1 MQGPALIGYPC
12 TGLFADEVNALVLD
26 LGTHTF
32 KAGYS
37 GDDTPKA
44 VFPSAVCAIA
54 PTQMVGV
61 HAVAPAAGSN
71 GMDVDSGNGKP
82 GGRKLSVGYQALSA
96 KQIGMEVQSPY
107 GPDDVLSDWEL
118 AEALYTHA
126 IRDRLSVKP
135 EDFALLVTEP
145 THNTRAARE
154 RLVELVFETFQAP
167 ALYVAKNAML
177 SCFATARQTALVV
190 DSGYRATTAAAVQD
204 GYVLQKTVSRT
215 PLAGQLLNQAAQAV
229 ADVKYAKLRPRFSFK
244 RQEVKPGEFQVVE
257 LDTAGVTPSYRMYQ
271 VEQVASDMKEAVCRT
286 SEARFFEAEGV
297 SVPTMV
303 YELPD
308 GQELYLGPERF
319 RMAELF
325 YQPVRADTSPNYKGG
340 AAATPAPCPV
350 RHLHHAE
357 VVLDTINKCDVDLR
371 KDMYSGA
378 ILTGG
383 TSLIHGFRERLEKEL
398 GDLVPSQAKVKVV
411 AATNQVERRFSTWI
425 GGSILSSLGSFQQL
439 WMSKKEYA
447 EHGAPLINRKC
458 P

>member
-1 MQGPALIGYPC
+1 MGGP
-12 TGLFADEVNALVLD
+12 
-26 LGTHTF
+26 
-32 KAGYS
+32 
-37 GDDTPKA
+37 
-44 VFPSAVCAIA
+44 
-54 PTQMVGV
+54 
-61 HAVAPAAGSN
+61 
-71 GMDVDSGNGKP
+71 
-82 GGRKLSVGYQALSA
+82 
-96 KQIGMEVQSPY
+96 
-107 GPDDVLSDWEL
+107 
-118 AEALYTHA
+118 
-126 IRDRLSVKP
+126 
-135 EDFALLVTEP
+135 
-145 THNTRAARE
+145 
-154 RLVELVFETFQAP
+154 ET
-167 ALYVAKNAML
+167 
-177 SCFATARQTALVV
+177 
-190 DSGYRATTAAAVQD
+190 AAVQD

-325 YQPVRADTSPNYKGG
+325 YQPLAFAGNFNGLSMPPDVRSVP
-340 AAATPAPCPV
+340 
-350 RHLHHAE
+350 E